1 MHRMTAAAERESLL
15 LRGTLD
21 MCLLALL
28 EREPSHAYGVV
39 ERLQEHGFAQT
50 SYGTIY
56 PLVSRLR
63 RQGLLTQQTVPST
76 GGPARNVLTVTT
88 EGQQTLTDWLAQWND
103 VTDRIQALMKGV
115 R

>member
-1 MHRMTAAAERESLL
+1 MIAAAERESLL

-28 EREPSHAYGVV
+28 EREPSHAYGLV
-39 ERLQEHGFAQT
+39 EQLQHHGFAQT
-50 SYGTIY
+50 SYGTVY

-63 RQGLLTQQTVPST
+63 RQGLLTQEIEPSA
-76 GGPARNVLTVTT
+76 GGPARNVLIVTP
-88 EGQQTLTDWLAQWND
+88 EGHRALTDWLAQWSD
-103 VTDRIQALMKGV
+103 VTDRIQALVKGI